1 MDLLEIRVEI
11 SSLHSAMSSRTSLC
25 EVSEDALGS
34 NIKMSSQKA
43 MAILHWFLARYGDN
57 SPVSCHCAITDVL
70 NRSAELVIVC
80 CKALTFSF
88 SFLCY
93 SFIVQKCMLFPFYL
107 SSFSSIMCHNICPKT
122 HF

>member
-34 NIKMSSQKA
+34 NIKRSSKKP

-57 SPVSCHCAITDVL
+57 SPVSCHCARTDVL
-70 NRSAELVIVC
+70 NGSAELVIVC

-88 SFLCY
+88 FTFLFNELIFHY
-93 SFIVQKCMLFPFYL
+93 VS
-107 SSFSSIMCHNICPKT
+107 
-122 HF
+122 